1 MSAARTPHQPSF
13 ADLGTP
19 LHDVTFVV
27 VDLETTGGSPHDCRI
42 TEFGAVKIHAGEV
55 VGEFQSLVY
64 PGQSIPVGISALT
77 GITDAMVAQRP
88 PVEAVL
94 PTFLEFC
101 RGAALVAHNAR
112 FDLGFLNAGLERLS
126 YPRLDNPVVCT
137 ALLARRLVS
146 DEVRNCKLATLAQF
160 FKCRTVP
167 VHRALADARATVEVF
182 HGLLERA
189 GTFGVLT
196 LEDLVG
202 FCRPG
207 NAPVFASRKRLT
219 EGLPS
224 APGVYAFRS
233 ASGEVL
239 YVGKATDLRSR
250 VRSYFGNDERRSVLS
265 MMKETDRIDHRVCA
279 TPIEAAVREVRLI
292 HEHRPRFNRRSKRP
306 EKRVFV
312 RLTKER
318 YPRLSIVARPPTD
331 GSAWIGPVA
340 SRRVAEQIADGIHE
354 VTTLRRCTP
363 RIGAST
369 RFAACALAAMGRCL
383 APCEGGVGVDVYAET
398 TATVASAFAGDIGPL
413 ADGLLAR
420 MRHLGAAGRFEEAA
434 GTRDRLRALVSA
446 VRSTRQ
452 LASLRAAGVVVAS
465 RRAGELVDVL
475 ALRDGVFVASA
486 RVAPAAVAGCAQDLR
501 TRALAATVEV
511 PAEGPGEEADVL
523 NAWLH
528 TAGVVIHWT
537 QNGYASPVAGGLA
550 TEELHRRLT
559 KVHRSTGRA
568 AAELAEKRRR
578 IPAGTGQQE
587 NPVAAA
593 K

>member
-19 LHDVTFVV
+19 LHQVTFVV
-27 VDLETTGGSPHDCRI
+27 VDLETTGGSPQACRI

-55 VGEFQSLVY
+55 IGEFQSLVY

-77 GITDAMVAQRP
+77 GITDAMVAARP

-101 RGAALVAHNAR
+101 RGTALVAHNAR
-112 FDLGFLNAGLERLS
+112 FDLGFLNAGLERLA

-137 ALLARRLVS
+137 AALARRLVA
-146 DEVRNCKLATLAQF
+146 DEVRNCKLSTLAQF

-189 GTFGVLT
+189 GSYGVLT

-219 EGLPS
+219 DGLPS

-250 VRSYFGNDERRSVLS
+250 VRSYFGNDDRRSVLS
-265 MMKETDRIDHRVCA
+265 MMKETDRIDHWVSP

-292 HEHRPRFNRRSKRP
+292 AEYRPRFNRRSKRP

-318 YPRLSIVARPPTD
+318 YPRLSVVVRPPTD

-340 SRRVAEQIADGIHE
+340 SRRVAEQITDALHE

-363 RIGAST
+363 RIGATT
-369 RFAACALAAMGRCL
+369 RFPACALAAMGRCL
-383 APCEGGVGVDVYAET
+383 APCEGGVDIDVYAET
-398 TATVASAFAGDIGPL
+398 AATAAAAFAGDIGPV
-413 ADGLLAR
+413 ADALLAR
-420 MRHLGAAGRFEEAA
+420 MRRLGAAGRFEEAA
-434 GTRDRLRALVSA
+434 GSRDRLRALVGA
-446 VRSTRQ
+446 VRATRQ
-452 LASLRAAGVVVAS
+452 LASLRAADVLVAS
-465 RRAGELVDVL
+465 RPAGDLMDVV
-475 ALRDGVFVASA
+475 AVRDGRFVASA
-486 RVAPAAVAGCAQDLR
+486 RVAPGDVAAAAQDLR
-501 TRALAATVEV
+501 ARAAAAVSAV
-511 PAEGPGEEADVL
+511 GPEGPGEEADVL

-528 TAGVVIHWT
+528 TAGVVIHWA
-537 QNGYASPVAGGLA
+537 QGPYVSPIAGGHA

-559 KVHRSTGRA
+559 RVHRSTGRA
-568 AAELAEKRRR
+568 ASELAAKRRR
-578 IPAGTGQQE
+578 LPAGDSAL
-587 NPVAAA
+587 PLVAGRIP
-593 K
+593 